1 MTNIVML
8 ITEIRKIITLAII
21 VYVFYTIFVPALNI
35 LLFAE
40 QITNE
45 AIQTGLDVVDVV
57 VDTSTAVVD
66 TVTETATDTASTV
79 GGWFS
84 W

>member
-8 ITEIRKIITLAII
+8 ITEVRKIITLAII

-40 QITNE
+40 QITND
-45 AIQTGLDVVDVV
+45 AIQTGLDVAETVIE
-57 VDTSTAVVD
+57 TGSAAVE
-66 TVTETATDTASTV
+66 TVTETTSSTV
-79 GGWFS
+79 ETVKGWF

>member
-1 MTNIVML
+1 ML
-8 ITEIRKIITLAII
+8 ITEVRKIITLAII

-40 QITNE
+40 QITND
-45 AIQTGLDVVDVV
+45 AIQTGLNVAETV
-57 VDTSTAVVD
+57 VDTGAAAVE
-66 TVTETATDTASTV
+66 TVTETTSSTV
-79 GGWFS
+79 ETIKGWI

>member
-1 MTNIVML
+1 MANIVML
-8 ITEIRKIITLAII
+8 ITEVRKIITLAII

-40 QITNE
+40 QITND
-45 AIQTGLDVVDVV
+45 AIQTGLNVAETV
-57 VDTSTAVVD
+57 VDTGAAAVE
-66 TVTETATDTASTV
+66 TVTETTSSTV
-79 GGWFS
+79 ETIKGWI